1 MLCAA
6 DEALLS
12 GPDTRGVLGGGGG
25 DQVGAQHSAGLNAE
39 EASRCS
45 GSCTLLVL
53 RRDARHRAPPEV
65 LNLMAICAFYICP
78 RGEKLLAHPFLHPFP
93 SHHLFT

>member
-1 MLCAA
+1 MLFAA

-12 GPDTRGVLGGGGG
+12 GRDTRGVQGGGGG
-25 DQVGAQHSAGLNAE
+25 GQVGAQHSAGLNAE

-53 RRDARHRAPPEV
+53 RRDARHRAPPKV